1 MDLVHDLISKLCR
14 LPVTTSS
21 MGFVGA
27 HGRIP
32 CWTAGSSRHTTPV
45 NVLNGDDL
53 KQSVTNSES
62 VSVIGTINWRDHGQ
76 RDARSFISIL
86 GYPWLP
92 ISLRRQTRQKHENRK
107 FLM

>member
-32 CWTAGSSRHTTPV
+32 CWTAG
-45 NVLNGDDL
+45 
-53 KQSVTNSES
+53 
-62 VSVIGTINWRDHGQ
+62 
-76 RDARSFISIL
+76 
-86 GYPWLP
+86 
-92 ISLRRQTRQKHENRK
+92 
-107 FLM
+107 